1 MNKKDT
7 LNSIRNST
15 KKAEVV
21 DNALKHL
28 GGGDDYI
35 AINDEQAGLRL
46 VAGLTQLNN
55 NITFKNDLDVKVPN
69 GEITR
74 REQITNIFSAAFAL
88 GMTFL
93 EGGGAGQEGVI
104 QEKLPTLAGLYAM
117 ENGSDHDDWGL
128 VFKQL
133 HVEPTPEMFIKDLT
147 IGFNRNT
154 KIIDLYLTFYMMEAV
169 DYELYIKANYETNQI
184 VESRPFEARI
194 IYFLS
199 TNNDFEY
206 TPEQDYNPATK
217 KYVDDKIAPPIVW
230 GATIHTLEGN
240 NTTIT
245 IENLDNLNRKLNLGT
260 ASKQNIIL
268 NFKFTKP
275 SAMPSIT
282 PGDLVE
288 INVEGSLY
296 VDSSLTNVTTQ
307 YNFYE
312 GGTLQDGS
320 KYFFQNGEKPNL
332 EAGHRYQIFISYYVN
347 HNQQMAFAT
356 VGVVDFG
363 TVSNSAPAPAGN

>member
-1 MNKKDT
+1 MNKKNT
-7 LNSIRNST
+7 LSKV
-15 KKAEVV
+15 KKVEVIEKAV
-21 DNALKHL
+21 KYLTAL
-28 GGGDDYI
+28 GITDGGDYVPIEFD
-35 AINDEQAGLRL
+35 G
-46 VAGLTQLNN
+46 GTFLTGIIQTGNN
-55 NITFKNDLDVKVPN
+55 GNPIINDLDAKVPN
-69 GEITR
+69 GTITR
-74 REQITNIFSAAFAL
+74 REQIADIIENAFSL
-88 GMTFL
+88 SMVD
-93 EGGGAGQEGVI
+93 EPI
-104 QEKLPTLAGLYAM
+104 MPSLATAIADLYAM
-117 ENGSDHDDWGL
+117 ENGADHDNWEISVRQINAIPMSLYIEEML
-128 VFKQL
+128 V
-133 HVEPTPEMFIKDLT
+133 T
-147 IGFNRNT
+147 FNRSAKTVN
-154 KIIDLYLTFYMMEAV
+154 ISVSF
-169 DYELYIKANYETNQI
+169 
-184 VESRPFEARI
+184 VESDAVRYSFTAEANLETHAVNVTKPTSVVSVLSLNTWNNHTFE
-194 IYFLS
+194 
-199 TNNDFEY
+199 
-206 TPEQDYNPATK
+206 PEDDYNPATK
-217 KYVDDKIAPPIVW
+217 KYVDDKTAPPIVW

-347 HNQQMAFAT
+347 YNQQMAFAT

>member
-1 MNKKDT
+1 MNKKNT
-7 LNSIRNST
+7 LNNIR
-15 KKAEVV
+15 KAELV
-21 DNALKHL
+21 DKALKNL

-35 AINDEQAGLRL
+35 AIDDAEADLRL

-55 NITFKNDLDVKVPN
+55 NSSFKNDLDAKVPN

-74 REQITNIFSAAFAL
+74 REQITNIFSSAFKIGMML
-88 GMTFL
+88 G
-93 EGGGAGQEGVI
+93 EGGGTGQEGVI
-104 QEKLPTLAGLYAM
+104 QQILATLAGLYAM

-133 HVEPTPEMFIKDLT
+133 HVEPTPEIYIKDLT
-147 IGFNRNT
+147 IRFNRST
-154 KIIDLYLTFYMMEAV
+154 KIIDLYLTLYIMEAV

-184 VESRPFEARI
+184 VESRPFTAKI
-194 IYFLS
+194 VYLLS
-199 TNNDFEY
+199 TNNDFKY

-217 KYVDDKIAPPIVW
+217 KYVDDKTAPPIVW
-230 GATIHTLEGN
+230 GATIHTLEGD

-245 IENLDNLNRKLNLGT
+245 IENLGNLNRKLNLGT

-296 VDSSLTNVTTQ
+296 VDASLTNVTTQ

-320 KYFFQNGEKPNL
+320 KYFFQNNEKPTL
-332 EAGHRYQIFISYYVN
+332 QAGHRYQIFISYYVN
-347 HNQQMAFAT
+347 YNQQMAFAT
-356 VGVVDFG
+356 VGLIDFG
-363 TVSNSAPAPAGN
+363 TVSNSAPAPATTENQ